1 LNVFF
6 LALCEPS
13 NSLYTASVC
22 LLFLVD
28 DAKIVQIQRKKQE
41 KKAKKQKKLRPAAI
55 TTVGRMIAENI
66 LYA

>member
-1 LNVFF
+1 
-6 LALCEPS
+6 
-13 NSLYTASVC
+13 VC

-28 DAKIVQIQRKKQE
+28 DAKIVQIQRKSK

>member
-28 DAKIVQIQRKKQE
+28 DAKIVQIQRKSK